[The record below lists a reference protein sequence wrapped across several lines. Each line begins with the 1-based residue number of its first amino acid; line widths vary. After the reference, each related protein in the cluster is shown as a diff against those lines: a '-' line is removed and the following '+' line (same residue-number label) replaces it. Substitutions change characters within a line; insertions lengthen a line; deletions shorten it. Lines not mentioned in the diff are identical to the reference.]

1 KRKRFYNDMDLLV
14 ARACELRDL
23 GFSDTSIDCVPL
35 FQLGFRSSDAL
46 LEQLAK
52 IYEALA
58 PELSD

>member
-1 KRKRFYNDMDLLV
+1 MDLLV

-52 IYEALA
+52 IHEALA
-58 PELSD
+58 PELND